1 MGHGSI
7 TQIDESNPI
16 SFMRTVVAL
25 TLIALLAVST
35 TSMAAKTAGENNGPE
50 MDETPF
56 ESYTVTS
63 PSVSGETWTLVVVM
77 DEAHMSN
84 NTTFEITSQICL
96 NDGVCDPPVVQEAT
110 VDGAMHT
117 VSLTPPD
124 DHSYVNWRVKA
135 MYEDDTKDYFPYG
148 SWYTIWSSCYYDD
161 GGYYGPDA
169 DGDGCAGDEEDT
181 PGFTLIPALAAIGLA
196 IALARRD

>member
-16 SFMRTVVAL
+16 NTMRTVIAL
-25 TLIALLAVST
+25 TLIALIAVST
-35 TSMAAKTAGENNGPE
+35 TSYAAKTAGEDNGPDV
-50 MDETPF
+50 DETPF
-56 ESYTVTS
+56 ESFTATS

-77 DEAHMSN
+77 DDAHMSN

-96 NDGVCDPPVVQEAT
+96 NDGVCNPPEVEEVT
-110 VDGAMHT
+110 VDGANHT
-117 VSLTPPD
+117 TSLTPPD

-135 MYEDDTKDYFPYG
+135 MYEDDTTDYFPYG

-169 DGDGCAGDEEDT
+169 DGDGCASEDEET
-181 PGFTLIPALAAIGLA
+181 PGFTLIPALVAIGLA
-196 IALARRD
+196 IAIARRN

>member
-1 MGHGSI
+1 
-7 TQIDESNPI
+7 
-16 SFMRTVVAL
+16 MRTVVAL

-35 TSMAAKTAGENNGPE
+35 TSMAAKNAGQDNGPE
-50 MDETPF
+50 AEDTPF

-84 NTTFEITSQICL
+84 NTTFEISSQICL
-96 NDGVCDPPVVQEAT
+96 NDGVCDPPVVQELT
-110 VDGAMHT
+110 IDGATHT
-117 VSLTPPD
+117 TSLTPPN

-148 SWYTIWSSCYYDD
+148 SWYTVWSSCYYDD
-161 GGYYGPDA
+161 GSYYGPDA
-169 DGDGCAGDEEDT
+169 EGEGCGEESEDS
-181 PGFTLIPALAAIGLA
+181 PGFTLIPALAAVGLA
-196 IALARRD
+196 IAVARRN